1 MFLKTWQV
9 TVPHVDAEFFLL
21 IGREQYWTWDRERS
35 TSLADVLI
43 IFPGLFKSEKKTIET
58 KKAVLIRLTWY
69 SLKRQA
75 LDVQEFNDNLFSNH
89 DTI

>member
-43 IFPGLFKSEKKTIET
+43 IFPGLFESDKKTIET
-58 KKAVLIRLTWY
+58 KKKRLY
-69 SLKRQA
+69 SFDLRGTRW
-75 LDVQEFNDNLFSNH
+75 NDKHLM
-89 DTI
+89 